1 MSLHLLSASSRA
13 ACTQRIPLLPSLAL
27 AAVLLTTAFPAL
39 AQKYDSAPTSAI
51 LFKNNLGWIVEEG
64 RGKTDSEW
72 VSTRLHGKP
81 VVGTLRL
88 APVTETKVI
97 ELKTYPTW
105 PGGRSPVLAAFE
117 AAAVGSKATVTAA
130 GKTVEGRILGV
141 STGTVA
147 SESMLSLDVDG
158 TLVLVPTAKIERVE
172 TATPAIPAAAGDD
185 RLRLRISPKEGN
197 FQIRAS
203 YLTGSV
209 GWVPVYQLDLA
220 GKDKGQLSLDAI
232 VVNDAMDFDSA
243 SIQFATGEA
252 TFPMRDMPSPL
263 FDPGITAEETMRTVL
278 GGVGN
283 AMQQDVDNNP
293 VYNRMNYVQAV
304 APNRFQ
310 PLPASPQS
318 GEETHLYGP
327 VELSLKKGERSRI
340 GLGAGEVPADLIYYW
355 KVPENVDT
363 TQDRN
368 DVWLAARM
376 TNRLSFPL
384 TTGTVLVTR
393 SGRPVGQ
400 GFFTYTHVG
409 GEAVVPISIASSVLA
424 SPWEQED
431 DRDRNTVN
439 FRGARYDK
447 VRIKG
452 TLSLRNLQDKPV
464 TVRVEKPVSGKVTAS
479 SDSPA
484 SDERFVSAYDPNPKT
499 TLRWTVE
506 VKAGEKRDLDYTYE
520 TFVIRYN
527 QGSSY

>member
-1 MSLHLLSASSRA
+1 MSARIVSGFLASLVL
-13 ACTQRIPLLPSLAL
+13 CTALP
-27 AAVLLTTAFPAL
+27 TL
-39 AQKYDSAPTSAI
+39 AQKYDSSPTSAI

-72 VSTRLHGKP
+72 VSTRLHGRP

-88 APVTETKVI
+88 APVTETKVL
-97 ELKTYPTW
+97 ELKAFPTW
-105 PGGRSPVLAAFE
+105 PGSRSPILAAFE
-117 AAAVGSKATVTAA
+117 TTAIGSRISVTAA
-130 GKTVEGRILGV
+130 GKTLEGRLLGL
-141 STGTVA
+141 STGTITA
-147 SESMLSLDVDG
+147 EAMLSLDMDG
-158 TLVLVPTAKIERVE
+158 TLMLVPTARIERVE
-172 TATPAIPAAAGDD
+172 ASAPSVPAGGEDD

-197 FQIRAS
+197 FQLRAS
-203 YLTGSV
+203 YLTGGI

-220 GKDKGQLSLDAI
+220 RTEKGLLALDAI

-243 SIQFATGEA
+243 SLQFATGEA
-252 TFPMRDMPSPL
+252 TFPMRNLASPL
-263 FDPGITAEETMRTVL
+263 FDPGVTADETMRTVL

-283 AMQQDVDNNP
+283 AMQPSLDNNP
-293 VYNRMNYVQAV
+293 VYNQMNYVQAV
-304 APNRFQ
+304 VPNRFQ
-310 PLPASPQS
+310 AASTPQS

-327 VELSLKKGERSRI
+327 VELTLKKGERSRI
-340 GLGAGEVPADLIYYW
+340 GLGSGEVPADLIYYW
-355 KVPENVDT
+355 KVPDNVAT
-363 TQDRN
+363 PQDRN
-368 DVWLAARM
+368 DVWLAARL
-376 TNRLSFPL
+376 TNTLKFPL

-424 SPWEQED
+424 SPWEQEE

-452 TLSLRNLQDKPV
+452 TLSVRNLQDKPV
-464 TVRVEKPVSGKVTAS
+464 TVRVEKSVSGKVTAS
-479 SDSPA
+479 TGTPA
-484 SDERFVSAYDPNPKT
+484 FDERFVSAYDPNPKT

-506 VKAGEKRDLDYTYE
+506 IKPAEKSDLEYTYE

-527 QGSSY
+527 QSSSY